1 MSEIN
6 DLVLPVLKKIQ
17 SDLSE
22 VKIDLGEVKIDL
34 GEVKQK
40 LDTVEGYVTYHM
52 GITFQHKGRSRGY
65 AKGHRR
71 PEEATGGR

>member
-17 SDLSE
+17 SDLS
-22 VKIDLGEVKIDL
+22 EVKIDL

-52 GITFQHKGRSRGY
+52 GITFQHKADLEAMQRDIADLKKRLAVVEMRS
-65 AKGHRR
+65 
-71 PEEATGGR
+71 